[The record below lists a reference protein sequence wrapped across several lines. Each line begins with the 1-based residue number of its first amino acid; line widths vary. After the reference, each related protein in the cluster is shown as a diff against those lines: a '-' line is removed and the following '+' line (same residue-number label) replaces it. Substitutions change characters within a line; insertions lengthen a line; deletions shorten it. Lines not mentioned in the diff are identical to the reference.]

1 MERFFEEDLAITP
14 INRTAAQSSSRI
26 FLAQNNVD
34 KLAVAAA
41 LSKARLVIRRVCNV
55 PSYPRIKVD
64 RGHGKACH
72 ACYDEDIISGIGHRP
87 LMANIWARKSTAV
100 LLREAAQG
108 DVGDGP
114 ARPLRRT
121 LSALNLIALGIGGII
136 GAGIFVL
143 TGHAAAAN
151 AGPAVSLSFLL
162 GAVACGFA
170 GLCYAEMASTVPISG
185 SAYTYAY
192 ATLGELVAWIIG
204 WDLILEYA
212 VGAITVAIGWSGYV
226 VSFAKDFGLN
236 LPARFVSSPLTY
248 DAAQRAWSFTGAVV
262 NVPAAVVVVVITA
275 LLVVGIRE
283 TARFNNFIVAIKL
296 VVIVLFIVCAAPA
309 FSTLNWITSSNP
321 EGAFIPPNKGFGIY
335 GWSGVVR
342 GAAVVFFAYIGFDAV
357 STAAQEAKNPRRDM
371 PIGILGSLLICTVL
385 YVVVGFVLTGIV
397 PFDRLNVPD
406 PIAVGIDAAGVG
418 WLAPITKLGII
429 FGLTSVILVMLLAQP
444 RIFRAMAHDGLLP
457 PVAAKIHPRF
467 RTPYVST
474 ITTGAVVAVLAALL
488 PIGLVGELVSIGT
501 LFAFAVVSLGVLALR
516 LTQPELS
523 RPFKAPAIWIVAPAG
538 AAAST
543 FLMFG
548 LPPDTWVRLAVWLAL
563 GLVIYFAYGARHSR
577 IMAHT

>member
-1 MERFFEEDLAITP
+1 LYSVDVPNAQASWRSTLFFRFLGVKLD
-14 INRTAAQSSSRI
+14 RI
-26 FLAQNNVD
+26 VSCLLQFKDIVIQHW
-34 KLAVAAA
+34 AAA
-41 LSKARLVIRRVCNV
+41 S
-55 PSYPRIKVD
+55 
-64 RGHGKACH
+64 
-72 ACYDEDIISGIGHRP
+72 
-87 LMANIWARKSTAV
+87 MANIWARKSTVV
-100 LLREAAQG
+100 LSNEAAQG
-108 DVGDGP
+108 DDADGP
-114 ARPLRRT
+114 QPLRRS
-121 LSALNLIALGIGGII
+121 LSALNLVALGIGGII
-136 GAGIFVL
+136 GAGIFIL
-143 TGHAAAAN
+143 TGHAAAEY
-151 AGPAVSLSFLL
+151 AGPAVTLSFVL
-162 GAVACGFA
+162 GAVACAFA

-212 VGAITVAIGWSGYV
+212 VGAITVAIGWSGYI

-248 DAAQRAWSFTGAVV
+248 DAARHQWSLTGAVL
-262 NVPAAVVVVVITA
+262 NVPAALVVVVITA

-283 TARFNNFIVAIKL
+283 TARFNNFIVAVKL
-296 VVIVLFIVCAAPA
+296 VVVALFILCAAPA
-309 FSTLNWITSSNP
+309 FSTANWITPANP
-321 EGAFIPPNKGFGIY
+321 GGAFIPPNQGFGIY

-357 STAAQEAKNPRRDM
+357 STAAQEAKNPIRDM

-385 YVVVGFVLTGIV
+385 YVVVGFVLTAIV

-418 WLAPITKLGII
+418 WLAPIIKLGII
-429 FGLTSVILVMLLAQP
+429 FGLTSVILVMLLAQS

-457 PVAAKIHPRF
+457 PMAAKIHPRF

-474 ITTGAVVAVLAALL
+474 ITTGTVVAVLAALL

-501 LFAFAVVSLGVLALR
+501 LFAFAVVCLGVLALR
-516 LTQPELS
+516 VTQPELN
-523 RPFKAPAIWIVAPAG
+523 RPFKAPAVWIVAPAG
-538 AAAST
+538 AATST

-548 LPPDTWVRLAVWLAL
+548 LPPDTWVRLAVWLAI

-577 IMAHT
+577 ITTQS